1 MDQTEICPLAVTFA
15 SAIRA
20 ARSDLTKRWLDRI
33 LAHASLDP
41 NRVFPTEELLDHVP
55 LLLDGIAAYMEDPS
69 AVLQSDTVAVDKAR
83 ELGALRHSQ
92 GFDAFEI
99 LKEFDLLGNILL
111 SFLGVVTE
119 ESGTAFTPGEIVACA
134 QRVFRSVHVLEEA
147 TTTHFLGI
155 LSARVAER
163 EDRLQSFDRALTHEF
178 RNRIGASLGAA
189 QLLELPG
196 LTDAKR
202 AELVGVVARNVNSM
216 KIALEGLLE
225 LSRSDLDQRQHRH
238 IHLGQATREVVRQL
252 RDMAKANGVT
262 VRVAADIP
270 PVEVNAA
277 AVELCLTNLISNAIK
292 YAAPARSESW
302 VEVRARLS
310 EGSGPNEQEVVV
322 EVVDN
327 GTGVPVAERH
337 QLFER
342 YFRAENARRGAA
354 DGTGLGLSIVRETT
368 AALGGRAWAEFADG
382 ESMFA
387 FTLPRRRHDD
397 AGERDGRTAG

>member
-1 MDQTEICPLAVTFA
+1 MNPEDQPAVCPLAVTFA
-15 SAIRA
+15 AAIRE

-41 NRVFPTEELLDHVP
+41 NRVFPTDELLDHVP
-55 LLLDGIAAYMEDPS
+55 LLLDGIATYMEDSS

-111 SFLGVVTE
+111 SFLQGVTE
-119 ESGTAFTPGEIVACA
+119 SSDTPFSGGEVVACA
-134 QRVFRSVHVLEEA
+134 QRVFRAVHVLEEA

-163 EDRLQSFDRALTHEF
+163 EDRLRSFDRTLTHEF

-196 LTDAKR
+196 LSEAKR
-202 AELVGVVARNVNSM
+202 AELVAVVARNVNSM
-216 KIALEGLLE
+216 NVALEGLLE

-238 IHLGQATREVVRQL
+238 IHLGQAAREVVRQL
-252 RDMAKANGVT
+252 RDMAEANGVT
-262 VRVAADIP
+262 VRVSADIP

-292 YAAPARSESW
+292 YADPASSNRW

-310 EGSGPNEQEVVV
+310 ADAGAAGQEVVV

-327 GTGVPVAERH
+327 GAGVPVAERH
-337 QLFER
+337 RLFER
-342 YFRAENARRGAA
+342 YFRAEDARGGDI

-368 AALGGRAWAEFADG
+368 AALGGRAWAEFLDG
-382 ESMFA
+382 ESIFG
-387 FTLPRRRHDD
+387 FTLPRRRRDD
-397 AGERDGRTAG
+397 PAGA